1 MNIYLPNV
9 HHAERELARLRGI
22 ESRLE
27 ADIEGLVDPNNST
40 TKTWISIFTDRLR
53 YNVRPAIKECERY
66 IKSQA

>member
-27 ADIEGLVDPNNST
+27 ADVKGLADTNT
-40 TKTWISIFTDRLR
+40 TTAKTWISIFTDRLR
-53 YNVRPAIKECERY
+53 HNVRPAIKECERY

>member
-1 MNIYLPNV
+1 MSTYLPNV
-9 HHAERELARLRGI
+9 HYAERELARLRGI

-27 ADIEGLVDPNNST
+27 AEIEDLVDRNDST
-40 TKTWISIFTDRLR
+40 AKTWISVFTERLR